1 MWPRSMY
8 WGFLF
13 VCFFGVLFCF
23 CDPERINDNGEKY
36 LQDRGVSHNTIVS
49 FTCFYVFL
57 VRSAP

>member
-1 MWPRSMY
+1 ML
-8 WGFLF
+8 GFFFLVGGF
-13 VCFFGVLFCF
+13 VCF

-49 FTCFYVFL
+49 FACFYVFL